1 MKNKIDYG
9 IDAPEII
16 KNRTIGSIVF
26 LIISVGVYLFFRDSI
41 YYLRIFVTS
50 IFILLSISLLTTVVL
65 MILSSKLGKQ
75 KESDRIIE
83 MLKIKGNEKVLD
95 AGCGRGLYLIKI
107 AKKLNTGK
115 VTGMDIWSND
125 LSSNSRK
132 NTLDNIKLENVTKK
146 TEIKTGNL
154 ALMPFENNIFDIVIS
169 SFVINNILQFEKRK
183 KALIEITRVL
193 KEDGKLCI
201 IDMRNIEEYVE
212 ILKKN
217 NIQNIT
223 ITKTK
228 YLYPKSKII
237 IGTKKTDWM
246 E

>member
-1 MKNKIDYG
+1 MKNKTNYG
-9 IDAPEII
+9 IDAPGII
-16 KNRTIGSIVF
+16 RNRIIAGIVF
-26 LIISVGVYLFFRDSI
+26 LIISIGVYIFFRDSI
-41 YYLRIFVTS
+41 SYLRIFITS
-50 IFILLSISLLTTVVL
+50 IFVGLSICLLLTALL
-65 MILSSKLGKQ
+65 MILSSKIGKQ

-83 MLKIKGNEKVLD
+83 MLKVKGNEKVLD

-107 AKKLNTGK
+107 AQKLNTGK
-115 VTGMDIWSND
+115 VTGIDIWSND
-125 LSSNSRK
+125 LSSNSK
-132 NTLDNIKLENVTKK
+132 KSTLDNIKLENVTKK

-154 ALMPFENNIFDIVIS
+154 AVMPFKNNSFDIVIS

-183 KALIEITRVL
+183 KALIEISRVL

-201 IDMRNIEEYVE
+201 IDMRNIDEYVE

-223 ITKTK
+223 VTKTK

-237 IGTKKTDWM
+237 IGTKKTDGM